1 MTRQG
6 WAERKVETATTG
18 YHWNARIRKST
29 VILPDIAAKL
39 LLAEHRRAV
48 RVVRRE
54 LEKFQRRREGETNA
68 SRRDMLGGAMLACSN
83 ILAALQKGRT

>member
-1 MTRQG
+1 MTDAA
-6 WAERKVETATTG
+6 WAERKVEKICRWTSESLRAL
-18 YHWNARIRKST
+18 
-29 VILPDIAAKL
+29 VIKL

-48 RVVRRE
+48 RAVRCE
-54 LEKFQRRREGETNA
+54 LEKYQRQREGETNA

>member
-6 WAERKVETATTG
+6 WADK
-18 YHWNARIRKST
+18 
-29 VILPDIAAKL
+29 IANKAFLKAGGALFNGEVQPL

-48 RVVRRE
+48 RVVRCE
-54 LEKFQRRREGETNA
+54 LEKHQRRRKCETNA
-68 SRRDMLGGAMLACSN
+68 AQRDRLGGAMLACFN

>member
-1 MTRQG
+1 MTRAA
-6 WAERKVETATTG
+6 WAEDRMERVFERWLRGNQVDGWLIPFSKE
-18 YHWNARIRKST
+18 
-29 VILPDIAAKL
+29 

-54 LEKFQRRREGETNA
+54 LEKFQRRRECETNA
-68 SRRDMLGGAMLACSN
+68 SQRDMLGGAMLACSN